1 MKSFIIF
8 LLLFVTKFVFGHTIN
23 GIVVDSISNTPLKN
37 VKVKFYNDKYK
48 LITVKTT
55 EQGKFILINL
65 TLEEIKKLNIKII
78 YVDENNLK
86 KHKIITN
93 KEMLCI
99 QDFLKFSKTI
109 FVTDINLE
117 LKIPYSQQLSHPII
131 TKTKNDSIPQN
142 SFLVIG
148 NLFNLNTKQKLTYPL
163 KINLTQNNQT
173 IYRCYSNSE
182 GEFEF
187 LVKNPLEGNYRL
199 TIENAD
205 ALIDDGIFKAFNFN
219 YVTKQS
225 NRFNFD
231 VQLPFYEL
239 VDNLFTQRTTRSK
252 LHIKCDFNAHERMKA
267 YDLKKE
273 VENATNNLLL
283 KNGTPANLESKP
295 IDQNSINR

>member
-1 MKSFIIF
+1 MKTFIIF

-23 GIVVDSISNTPLKN
+23 GIVVDSISNNPLKN

-55 EQGKFILINL
+55 EEGKFNLINL
-65 TLEEIKKLNIKII
+65 TLEEIKKLNIKIT
-78 YVDENNLK
+78 YVDENNVK
-86 KHKIITN
+86 NHKIITN

-109 FVTDINLE
+109 FINDIYLE
-117 LKIPYSQQLSHPII
+117 LKIPYSQVLPHQII

-148 NLFNLNTKQKLTYPL
+148 NLYNLNTQQNLTYPI
-163 KINLTQNNQT
+163 KIQLSKNNQT
-173 IYRCYSNSE
+173 IKRCYSNSK
-182 GEFEF
+182 GEFEL
-187 LVKNPLEGNYRL
+187 LVNNPQEGNYRL

-205 ALIDDGIFKAFNFN
+205 ALIEDSIFKSFNFN
-219 YVTKQS
+219 YVAKQS

-239 VDNLFTQRTTRSK
+239 VDNLYTQRKTRAQ
-252 LHIKCDFNAHERMKA
+252 LHIKCDFNGHERMKA
-267 YDLKKE
+267 HELKL
-273 VENATNNLLL
+273 NNEKAINTLLMN
-283 KNGTPANLESKP
+283 NGTPADKES
-295 IDQNSINR
+295 NSINTNSK